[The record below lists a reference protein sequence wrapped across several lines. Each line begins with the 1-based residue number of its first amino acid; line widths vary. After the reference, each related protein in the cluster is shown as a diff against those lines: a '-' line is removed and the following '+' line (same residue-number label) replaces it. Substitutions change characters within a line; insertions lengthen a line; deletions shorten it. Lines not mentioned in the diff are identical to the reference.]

1 MGKTKNIQSLE
12 RAFAI
17 LELFEDNNKKMSVK
31 EISSAL
37 ELSKSTV
44 FGLINTLS
52 NLGYLMQDSETLK
65 YNLGYTFKGCGQMPS
80 AGVGQ
85 ISGDHTLCY

>member
-44 FGLINTLS
+44 LGL
-52 NLGYLMQDSETLK
+52 
-65 YNLGYTFKGCGQMPS
+65 
-80 AGVGQ
+80 
-85 ISGDHTLCY
+85 